1 MALRLRELPWY
12 LQTFFFFGVAVAV
25 FLAGEMLPVPLP
37 KLDVKQKR
45 DELSQKRDEHE
56 RLVGEVAVLQQI
68 QARHRDF
75 KSRVQASEQQLL
87 LSKSV
92 VPDEKRTDDFMRSIQ
107 ESAVNAQISIRRL
120 SAKPVVYQQFYA
132 EMPVEVEIDGAYY
145 NLLEFYERLSRLTR
159 VANVG
164 ELKLAGLEGKG
175 GGAAARKYE
184 FLPGTSVAGT
194 CILTTYYTPSEAEL
208 AAAAPAG
215 PGGRGAPARPPARPT
230 AGSPP
235 PAAPTR

>member
-12 LQTFFFFGVAVAV
+12 FQTFFFFGVAVAV
-25 FLAGEMLPVPLP
+25 FFAGEMLPIPLP

-107 ESAVNAQISIRRL
+107 ESAVNAQVSIRRL
-120 SAKPVVYQQFYA
+120 SAKPVVYQQYYA

-175 GGAAARKYE
+175 GTAARKYE

>member
-12 LQTFFFFGVAVAV
+12 FQTFFFFGVAVAV
-25 FLAGEMLPVPLP
+25 FLAGEMLPIPLP

-107 ESAVNAQISIRRL
+107 ESAVNAQVSIRRL
-120 SAKPVVYQQFYA
+120 SAKPVVYQQYYA

-175 GGAAARKYE
+175 GTAARKYE